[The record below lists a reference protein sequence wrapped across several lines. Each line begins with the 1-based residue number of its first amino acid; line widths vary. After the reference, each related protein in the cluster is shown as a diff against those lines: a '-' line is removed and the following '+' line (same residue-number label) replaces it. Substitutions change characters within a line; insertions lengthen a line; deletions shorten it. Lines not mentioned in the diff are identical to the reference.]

1 MERLPH
7 LLSEIAALSA
17 LGGAALRAA
26 ATAPPS
32 PEERMGLALRPG
44 ARVFDLVT
52 GQEGEVLA
60 GSTAH
65 YVVPSPER

>member
-7 LLSEIAALSA
+7 LLSEIAAYTRAS
-17 LGGAALRAA
+17 GAALRAA
-26 ATAPPS
+26 ATPPPS
-32 PEERMGLALRPG
+32 AEERMGLALKPG

-60 GSTAH
+60 GTAAH